1 MERYDESAYEILKTI
16 QMIQRWMH
24 SRFHSCSSEKE
35 KIKFG
40 HDLTMPQFQMLVTIK
55 NYEPLKLKE
64 LAEYL
69 YVSPPAASLML
80 DRLVELG
87 LVVRE
92 QSSED
97 RREIQIRLTPEASK
111 TLKWH
116 ENQVL
121 TGISDLL
128 KGLGD
133 ETASQWVDVYKK
145 IREYLISVQNNNK

>member
-1 MERYDESAYEILKTI
+1 MERYDESAYEIFKTI
-16 QMIQRWMH
+16 QMIQRWIH
-24 SRFHSCSSEKE
+24 SRFHRCLAEKE
-35 KIKFG
+35 KMKLG
-40 HDLTMPQFQMLVTIK
+40 HDLTIPQFQMLVTIK
-55 NYEPLKLKE
+55 DNEPLNLKE

-69 YVSPPAASLML
+69 HVSPPAASLML

-87 LVVRE
+87 LVIRE

-97 RREIQIRLTPEASK
+97 RREIQICLTSEASE

-116 ENQVL
+116 ESQIL
-121 TGISDLL
+121 TGISELL
-128 KGLGD
+128 KGLGK